1 MAYEQILKINGFIPP
16 APDEGG
22 IKIGVEK
29 IWSDNTGR
37 SASGLMIG
45 DIKAIKTVLDIS
57 WSKLSAQEVSE
68 LDDAINSLLS
78 PFFSVEFYDQKGI
91 LKNRTFYAAPNT
103 YTQKKYKKNGI
114 EYADVHIQL
123 IEQ

>member
-1 MAYEQILKINGFIPP
+1 MVYEQILKINNFIPP

-45 DIKAIKTVLDIS
+45 DIKAIKAVLDIT
-57 WSKLSAQEVSE
+57 WSKLKSQDVVD
-68 LDDAINSLLS
+68 LDKAINALSS
-78 PFFSVEFYDQKGI
+78 PFFPVEYYDQQGK
-91 LKNRTFYAAPNT
+91 LQTKTFYAAPNT
-103 YTQKKYKKNGI
+103 YTQKKYTKDGI
-114 EYADVHIQL
+114 QYVDISIQL